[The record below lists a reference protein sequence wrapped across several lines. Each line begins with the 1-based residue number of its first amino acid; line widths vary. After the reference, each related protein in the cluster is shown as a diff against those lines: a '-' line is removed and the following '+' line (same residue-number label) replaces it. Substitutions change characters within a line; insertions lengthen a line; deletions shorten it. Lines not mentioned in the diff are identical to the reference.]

1 MSVVGAAMSRCGWS
15 QVNEESMEVSPRGG
29 GGPDGVEL
37 GCTARGSQGIERVGT
52 FPGVRLLHAMG

>member
-1 MSVVGAAMSRCGWS
+1 MSRCGWS
-15 QVNEESMEVSPRGG
+15 RVNEGSVEVSPRGG

-37 GCTARGSQGIERVGT
+37 GFTACGSRGTERVGT